1 MKKATIPLDRDL
13 TGRFL
18 PFILGILVLLASLML
33 TTSLMLWSGLSG
45 WQGDLSGSLTV
56 QVMPLDDKAPPLQE
70 RVQQALS
77 LLTSAPGV
85 VSATVVSNEEMARL
99 LSPWLGQGALPDNLP
114 IPAMIDVTLRPE
126 AKMAELQESLHDV
139 AGLRFDDHG
148 SWLQDVQSLAQLI
161 TLAVFGLLALV
172 IGAVALILILL
183 VRAGMVMH
191 HDVVELLHLVGAS
204 DVFIAKQFQL
214 HMVRVAGQG
223 ALLGGLLAA
232 LLVWGLASMAGYLAL
247 VPWAALPVMPI
258 LFIILAAVTSRRTCR
273 RLLSEFP

>member
-33 TTSLMLWSGLSG
+33 TTSLMLWNGLSG

-56 QVMPLDDKAPPLQE
+56 QIMPLDDKAPPLQE
-70 RVQQALS
+70 RVQQAVS
-77 LLTSAPGV
+77 LLTTAPGV
-85 VSATVVSNEEMARL
+85 VSATVVSNEEMSRL

-126 AKMAELQESLHDV
+126 AKIAELQESLHDI
-139 AGLRFDDHG
+139 AGVRFDDHG

-172 IGAVALILILL
+172 IGAVTLILILL

-204 DVFIAKQFQL
+204 DAFIAKQFQT

-223 ALLGGLLAA
+223 AILGGMLAA
-232 LLVWGLASMAGYLAL
+232 LLVWGLAGMAGYLAL
-247 VPWAALPVMPI
+247 VPWVALPIMPI

-273 RLLSEFP
+273 RLLSELP

>member
-18 PFILGILVLLASLML
+18 PFILGILALLASLML
-33 TTSLMLWSGLSG
+33 TTSLMLWNGLSG

-56 QVMPLDDKAPPLQE
+56 QIMPLDDKTPPLQE
-70 RVQQALS
+70 RVQQAVS
-77 LLTSAPGV
+77 LLTTAPGV
-85 VSATVVSNEEMARL
+85 VSATVVSGEEMSRL

-126 AKMAELQESLHDV
+126 AKIAELQESLRDV
-139 AGLRFDDHG
+139 AGVRFDDHG

-172 IGAVALILILL
+172 IGAVTLILILL

-204 DVFIAKQFQL
+204 DVFIAKQFQT

-223 ALLGGLLAA
+223 AILGGLLAA

-247 VPWAALPVMPI
+247 VPWVALPIMPI

-273 RLLSEFP
+273 RLLSELP